1 MGGNNGELVEKI
13 CTRRC
18 IFFMGFACFSHQPL
32 AFYRTGVYHAP
43 HQRSDVTYYSYQCSN
58 EIPMISSSNDH
69 FRWVGSKSCMSFG
82 NISDMDFRFV
92 VIFVSFFFPS
102 VSYLLV
108 HFCQNPAGQVITFAQ
123 EALGKSFLVDGKMSG
138 PNLGETRAPQAVG
151 INSKEEFFK
160 MAKIA

>member
-1 MGGNNGELVEKI
+1 M
-13 CTRRC
+13 T
-18 IFFMGFACFSHQPL
+18 
-32 AFYRTGVYHAP
+32 
-43 HQRSDVTYYSYQCSN
+43 
-58 EIPMISSSNDH
+58 
-69 FRWVGSKSCMSFG
+69 FG

-102 VSYLLV
+102 VTLV

-151 INSKEEFFK
+151 INSKEDFFK